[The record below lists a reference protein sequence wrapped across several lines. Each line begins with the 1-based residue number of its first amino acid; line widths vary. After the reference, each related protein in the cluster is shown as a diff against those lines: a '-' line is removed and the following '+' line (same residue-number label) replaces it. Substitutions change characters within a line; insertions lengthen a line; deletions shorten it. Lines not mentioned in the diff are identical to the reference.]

1 MFLTPWHNGKNKDTQ
16 KYKDKNKYKI
26 PKRPSMCYIFEKQ
39 GVEGFCREIYRQE
52 IFLLKTRSL
61 GALRAPTSSWGPFGP
76 RLLVGGP
83 SGPDF

>member
-1 MFLTPWHNGKNKDTQ
+1 MFLTPWHNDKNKDTQ

-52 IFLLKTRSL
+52 IFLLKI
-61 GALRAPTSSWGPFGP
+61 SSWGIF
-76 RLLVGGP
+76 RQEI
-83 SGPDF
+83 